1 LPRPVSK
8 LFLTIVL
15 AARCCLLLVAVRA
28 AQVSAQIAPTAT
40 SQQPGGCQ
48 VVKKKHNC
56 KGKPETSP
64 CTTVLVTVPA
74 PPPPPPPEDP
84 CKVGGHGIWAWLKC
98 NHDPVSALAAM
109 VSGSSAVVIGLLA
122 YFLNRNVR
130 KGQVAQEQ
138 MRMLLE
144 IDNELIERPELWAVH
159 GPKYLPA
166 PITKEKLNEL
176 LEQFRQG
183 DSTGKIAAAE
193 AIVTALSDTP
203 HASRAADLQK
213 LAFLT
218 RYLNFFDILYGYY
231 GKKSGVR
238 RFIERERSDWRVW
251 QSYIKDFF
259 RDNVYA
265 VGMWKE
271 VDGVEDKEKIYSVAF
286 SKFLNKIIQEV
297 NPKPASG
304 SGVGTVPPASDPGN
318 VGG

>member
-1 LPRPVSK
+1 M
-8 LFLTIVL
+8 VL
-15 AARCCLLLVAVRA
+15 AAMRCFLWVAVGS
-28 AQVSAQIAPTAT
+28 AQVPAQSAPTT
-40 SQQPGGCQ
+40 PSQQPGGCQ
-48 VVKKKHNC
+48 VAKKEQKG

-84 CKVGGHGIWAWLKC
+84 CKVGGHGCWEWLKC
-98 NHDPVSALAAM
+98 NSGPVSAVAAM
-109 VSGSSAVVIGLLA
+109 LSATSAVVIGLLA
-122 YFLNRNVR
+122 YFLNRNLR

-166 PITKEKLNEL
+166 PIPKEKLKEL
-176 LEQFRQG
+176 LKTFRDG
-183 DSTGKIAAAE
+183 IPTEKNAAAQ
-193 AIVTALSDTP
+193 AIAIALSETP
-203 HASRAADLQK
+203 DASMASDLQK

-231 GKKSGVR
+231 GRKSGVQ
-238 RFIERERSDWRVW
+238 RFIERERSDWGVW

-259 RDNVYA
+259 RHNLYA
-265 VGMWKE
+265 QTRWAE
-271 VDGVEDKEKIYSVAF
+271 VDKDKIYSEAF
-286 SKFLNKIIQEV
+286 SKFLNKIIQDV
-297 NPKPASG
+297 NPPPAFGSGTGTASPAS
-304 SGVGTVPPASDPGN
+304 VPRK